1 MAKNAIVWGIDIGN
15 TSLKAIC
22 CRRSADLDKIE
33 VLGYDF
39 IEHSKILSQPGAEP
53 EEILAETMKEFFTRN
68 KIRGHVVGISVSG
81 QNTISR
87 FLKLPPVDASKVPDI
102 IRYEAKQWLPFDLR
116 DVIWDYQ
123 PIGKKSLGTGIV
135 LDADVGMFAMKREAT
150 MRQLAPYTAARVN
163 VDCIQSSPIATYNCI
178 AYDQLRQDEAVEGES
193 SSEQVIILSVGT
205 DATDIIIT
213 DGVAIWTRSV
223 PVGGNQFTKALTK
236 GMKQTF
242 AKAEYI
248 KRNTSTAE
256 DSKTVFQAMRPVF
269 NDLLSEVHRSLEYY
283 SNLNRKAK
291 FSKVIG
297 LGNALKLPGLRRFL
311 SQNLG
316 LEVVRLS
323 SFDRLS
329 GPEIIESEGFKEN
342 VGSLAVAYGIAVQLL
357 GRSEMSTN
365 LIPRD
370 IVNRRLLNR
379 KKSWF
384 LAATA
389 LILLGLTLGYYQAVQ
404 MLYDYEEGGFEA
416 VSLSISASVG
426 QSKDLTKKAN
436 DAVKEFIV
444 ADTAGQKLTGSVEGR
459 IVWLE
464 FFRALNAAIPTDPTP
479 LPEDETF
486 GEALSQLKQ
495 IYITS
500 VEAPLCPDPQSWWNT
515 VRTNGWYIPSEQEW
529 AEAQKAVA
537 TAEAEEAARA
547 SSSSSTTSRSDSF
560 TNKMAQPKARAKSP
574 WDFIKLPASTSS
586 RPVRLV
592 TLKGYHFHNRDV
604 SDLQYGANFVRNTL
618 CQAIS
623 KGGVKLPVSMKRL
636 MTEGNKPVEM
646 EDVPFSEFGFIFPTV
661 MNPTS
666 QAAST
671 LIVDPK
677 TAQEQEMRDRLGL
690 AQGGGEQ
697 PRGRVGGGPAGAGG
711 TTGVGGA
718 SGAGARGVGRNP
730 NEGKVEVQKYDFTVQ
745 FLWYETPPSVR
756 DELFADQRQQRL
768 PKQNEGGASEA
779 DEARGV
785 DEAAESGPRGPN
797 REAGNRR
804 QGGSRLAEVE
814 TVDVEA
820 VIGVDEG
827 GVEEEGIE
835 EAGGGTVLG
844 EEVRE
849 GMEVQNGQPLDRE
862 E

>member
-1 MAKNAIVWGIDIGN
+1 MGKNEIVWGIDIGN

-22 CRRSADLDKIE
+22 CRRSADPGKIE

-116 DVIWDYQ
+116 DVVWDYQ

-150 MRQLAPYTAARVN
+150 LRQLAPYEAARVN

-178 AYDQLRQDEAVEGES
+178 AYDQLRQDEAVEGETG
-193 SSEQVIILSVGT
+193 SEQVIILSVGT

-248 KRNTSTAE
+248 KRNTATTE
-256 DSKTVFQAMRPVF
+256 DSKMVFQAMRPVF

-291 FSKVIG
+291 FSRVIG
-297 LGNALKLPGLRRFL
+297 LGNALKLPGLCRFL

-342 VGSLAVAYGIAVQLL
+342 AGSLAVAYGIAVQLL
-357 GRSEMSTN
+357 GRSEVSTN

-384 LAATA
+384 LAASA

-404 MLYDYEEGGFEA
+404 MLYDYEEGQFQELA
-416 VSLSISASVG
+416 LSVSTNAG
-426 QSKDLTKKAN
+426 RAKDLTKKAN

-444 ADTAGQKLTGSVEGR
+444 ADKAGQKLTGSVEGR
-459 IVWLE
+459 IIWLE
-464 FFRALNAAIPTDPTP
+464 FFRALNAAIPTDSTP

-500 VEAPLCPDPQSWWNT
+500 VEAPIIPDPQNWWNT
-515 VRTNGWYIPSEQEW
+515 VRTNGWYVPSEQEW
-529 AEAQKAVA
+529 AEAQKGVEAA
-537 TAEAEEAARA
+537 QAEEEAQASR
-547 SSSSSTTSRSDSF
+547 SSSKSSSGSSF
-560 TNKMAQPKARAKSP
+560 NKTAQPKAKKKTP
-574 WDFIKLPASTSS
+574 WDFIKLPTSS
-586 RPVRLV
+586 SNRPVRLV

-604 SDLQYGANFVRNTL
+604 SDLLYGANFVRNTL

-623 KGGVKLPVSMKRL
+623 NGGVELPVSMKRM
-636 MTEGNKPVEM
+636 MTEGNQSADM
-646 EDVPFSEFGFIFPTV
+646 EYVPFSEFGFAFPTV
-661 MNPTS
+661 INPVS
-666 QAAST
+666 QAT
-671 LIVDPK
+671 PVLIVDPK
-677 TAQEQEMRDRLGL
+677 AAQEQEMRDRLGL
-690 AQGGGEQ
+690 AQGGTEQ
-697 PRGRVGGGPAGAGG
+697 RGRVGGRPAGGPVGTGG
-711 TTGVGGA
+711 GGVGGL
-718 SGAGARGVGRNP
+718 GRNP
-730 NEGKVEVQKYDFTVQ
+730 NEGKIEVQKYEFTVQ

-756 DELFADQRQQRL
+756 DELFADQRAERAQ
-768 PKQNEGGASEA
+768 KQNGGRSSKAGLGGDEEEEGLGGMKP
-779 DEARGV
+779 DR
-785 DEAAESGPRGPN
+785 N
-797 REAGNRR
+797 AGNRS
-804 QGGSRLAEVE
+804 GNLGNRLRNDSPTSGIEGVEVE
-814 TVDVEA
+814 AIEIESV
-820 VIGVDEG
+820 G
-827 GVEEEGIE
+827 GEEGVPE
-835 EAGGGTVLG
+835 EAGGGTFLS
-844 EEVRE
+844 EEALE
-849 GMEVQNGQPLDRE
+849 GIELHESQPLDRE